1 MSRVG
6 FRPYERR
13 HFVAALA
20 QRLGDGRADVT
31 GAAGEEDSQLALL
44 LHRTAERES
53 HGALPFRLALLVHE
67 LGVLLA
73 LGGGLRRVVA
83 ERDALAAG
91 VDAHDA
97 DDHFVGGADGARNL
111 LRDLRVR
118 HQADEARLEL
128 DEDAGTGDVID
139 RSFDDLADRIA
150 LARRLPRIAG
160 RDLAEGE
167 REALLGRIDL
177 THPSGD
183 GLADL
188 EVGRLH
194 AERKL
199 RHVNETIEPR
209 LDFDEEAEIGR
220 AEDAA
225 AELRAGRVAI
235 LDVAPGIALEFF
247 HREGDALPVVLDFDD
262 ADVDF
267 LSDLHQLLRIA
278 DAAAAHLRNVE
289 KAVDAAEVDEGAKRH
304 ERLDAAIDP
313 VTRNDALAGLRR

>member
-53 HGALPFRLALLVHE
+53 HGALPFRLALLVHA

-73 LGGGLRRVVA
+73 LGGGLGGVVA
-83 ERDALAAG
+83 ERD
-91 VDAHDA
+91 
-97 DDHFVGGADGARNL
+97 
-111 LRDLRVR
+111 
-118 HQADEARLEL
+118 
-128 DEDAGTGDVID
+128 
-139 RSFDDLADRIA
+139 
-150 LARRLPRIAG
+150 
-160 RDLAEGE
+160 
-167 REALLGRIDL
+167 ALLGRIDL

-289 KAVDAAEVDEGAKRH
+289 KAVDAAE
-304 ERLDAAIDP
+304 
-313 VTRNDALAGLRR
+313 